1 MINTYV
7 QQKWKNKYMFGKD
20 YSNFIINSF
29 EEIILDDKKIKDD
42 VVSIQK
48 LLEAE
53 AVTAAKEKGEPVDT
67 FQPIINFPNFLLIV
81 LKITRILE
89 EKDFNPTAF
98 NLDDK
103 ELILEFD
110 ALDDKLVGKFAYNL
124 LKAKYF
130 LDNYIVHHSNEDDV
144 EGNNPWM
151 LKKWQKEGKP
161 DTVRT

>member
-1 MINTYV
+1 M
-7 QQKWKNKYMFGKD
+7 
-20 YSNFIINSF
+20 
-29 EEIILDDKKIKDD
+29 
-42 VVSIQK
+42 VSIEK

-110 ALDDKLVGKFAYNL
+110 ALDDKLVGICL
-124 LKAKYF
+124 Q
-130 LDNYIVHHSNEDDV
+130 S
-144 EGNNPWM
+144 
-151 LKKWQKEGKP
+151 
-161 DTVRT
+161 T